1 MSLILAV
8 DNEERMCKLIKTSL
22 ELDGFEV
29 DYALG
34 GREAIDKISQKAY
47 DIIITDL
54 KMDGVDGL
62 QVLDYTRNHS
72 PQSEVI
78 LITAFATQETALE
91 AMKKGAYDYL
101 IKPFKMD
108 ELSLRA
114 RRIIRQKELEE
125 ENKRLK
131 QMAPRLPD
139 SFPGIIGKSKNM
151 REVFRKIKQVA
162 QSDTAVHIRG
172 ESGTGK
178 ELVAQAIHQNS
189 KRSAKAFVA
198 INCAALPENLLES
211 ELFGFEK
218 GAFTGA
224 THRKAGLFE
233 QAEGGTIFLDE
244 IGDLPLALQA
254 KLLRVLQNNEIT
266 HLGGQNK
273 IKVDF
278 RLITATHRNL
288 EQMIEAQQF
297 RSDLYYRINIF
308 PIHLPPLRERKE
320 DIPELIQH
328 FLKNHP
334 EKTLSRLARLK
345 LMEYDYPGNVRE
357 LENIISRSA
366 LLYDDLIE
374 DVDIPVNGLQKKETE
389 QPMGGWEALLNKG
402 IRLDELE
409 KELIQTALRL
419 VKGNKSKA
427 ADLLGITRRRL
438 YSMMERFGIGN
449 E

>member
-34 GREAIDKISQKAY
+34 GQEALDKIDKKSY
-47 DIIITDL
+47 EIIITDL
-54 KMDGVDGL
+54 KMDTVDGL
-62 QVLDYTRNHS
+62 QVLEYARSHS

-108 ELSLRA
+108 ELALRV
-114 RRIIRQKELEE
+114 RRVLQKKDLEK

-131 QMAPRLPD
+131 NISIRLPD
-139 SFPGIIGKSKNM
+139 SFPGIVGKSKSM
-151 REVFRKIKQVA
+151 REVFRKIEQVA
-162 QSDTAVHIRG
+162 GSNTAVHIRG

-178 ELVAQAIHQNS
+178 ELVAQAIHQKSSRRDN
-189 KRSAKAFVA
+189 AFVA

-211 ELFGFEK
+211 ELFGFER

-233 QAEGGTIFLDE
+233 QAHGGTIFLDE
-244 IGDLPLALQA
+244 VGDLPLSLQA
-254 KLLRVLQNNEIT
+254 KLLRVLQSNEIT
-266 HLGGQNK
+266 HLGGHDR

-278 RLITATHRNL
+278 RLITATHHNL
-288 EQMIEAQQF
+288 EKMIEAQQF
-297 RSDLYYRINIF
+297 RSDLYYRINVF
-308 PIHLPPLRERKE
+308 PIHLPPLRDRKE

-328 FLKNHP
+328 FMQDYP
-334 EKTLSRLARLK
+334 QKTLSRLARLK

-366 LLYDDLIE
+366 LLFDDLIE
-374 DVDIPVNGLQKKETE
+374 DVDIPLNKSSISEEKGPVNNWVELLQK
-389 QPMGGWEALLNKG
+389 GVS
-402 IRLDELE
+402 LDELE
-409 KELIQTALRL
+409 RELIRTALQMAG
-419 VKGNKSKA
+419 GNKSKA
-427 ADLLGITRRRL
+427 ASMLGITRRRL
-438 YSMMERFGIGN
+438 YSMIERFGIVT
-449 E
+449 

>member
-1 MSLILAV
+1 MSHILAV

-22 ELDGFEV
+22 ELDGLRV

-34 GREAIDKISQKAY
+34 GREAITKIGQKTY
-47 DIIITDL
+47 EVIITDL
-54 KMDGVDGL
+54 KMDKVDGL
-62 QVLDYTRNHS
+62 QVLEYAREHA
-72 PQSEVI
+72 PHSEVI
-78 LITAFATQETALE
+78 LMTAFATQETALE

-108 ELSLRA
+108 ELALRVQ
-114 RRIIRQKELEE
+114 RILRQKELEK
-125 ENKRLK
+125 ENRRLK
-131 QMAPRLPD
+131 QIGARLPD
-139 SFPGIIGKSKNM
+139 SFPGIIGKSKSM
-151 REVFRKIKQVA
+151 REVFRKIEQVA
-162 QSDTAVHIRG
+162 GSDTAVHIRG

-178 ELVAQAIHQNS
+178 ELVAQAIHQKS
-189 KRSAKAFVA
+189 KRRDNAFVA

-211 ELFGFEK
+211 ELFGYEK

-233 QAEGGTIFLDE
+233 QADGGTIFLDE
-244 IGDLPLALQA
+244 VGDLPLSLQA
-254 KLLRVLQNNEIT
+254 KLLRVLQSSEII

-278 RLITATHRNL
+278 RLITATHRDL
-288 EQMIEAQQF
+288 EQMIERRQF

-328 FLKNHP
+328 FLQTYP
-334 EKTLSRLARLK
+334 ETTLSRTARRK

-374 DVDIPVNGLQKKETE
+374 DVDIPLTHTE
-389 QPMGGWEALLNKG
+389 HRQAEPAAAGWDALLEQG
-402 IRLDELE
+402 IKLDDLE
-409 KELIQTALRL
+409 KELIQTALKL
-419 VKGNKSKA
+419 SDGNKSKA
-427 ADLLGITRRRL
+427 AALLGITRRRL
-438 YSMMERFGIGN
+438 YSMMERFGLDI
-449 E
+449 

>member
-1 MSLILAV
+1 MSFILAV

-22 ELDGFEV
+22 ELDGFKV

-34 GREAIDKISQKAY
+34 GQEAIDKIGQKFY
-47 DIIITDL
+47 EIIITDL
-54 KMDGVDGL
+54 KMDAVDGL
-62 QVLDYTRNHS
+62 QVLDYACSHS

-108 ELSLRA
+108 ELTLRV
-114 RRIIRQKELEE
+114 RRILHQKELEK
-125 ENKRLK
+125 ENRQLKRIN
-131 QMAPRLPD
+131 ARLPD
-139 SFPGIIGKSKNM
+139 SFPGIIGKSKSM
-151 REVFRKIKQVA
+151 REVFRKIEQVA
-162 QSDTAVHIRG
+162 ESDTAIHIRG

-178 ELVAQAIHQNS
+178 ELVAQAIHQKSLRGEN
-189 KRSAKAFVA
+189 AFVA

-211 ELFGFEK
+211 ELFGFER

-244 IGDLPLALQA
+244 VGDLPLSLQA
-254 KLLRVLQNNEIT
+254 KLLRVLQSNEII
-266 HLGGQNK
+266 HLGGHNK

-278 RLITATHRNL
+278 RLITATHHDL
-288 EQMIEAQQF
+288 EKMIEAQQF
-297 RSDLYYRINIF
+297 RSDLYYRINVF
-308 PIHLPPLRERKE
+308 PIQLPPLRERKE

-328 FLKNHP
+328 FLQAYP
-334 EKTLSRLARLK
+334 QKTLSRLARRK

-366 LLYDDLIE
+366 LLFNDLIE
-374 DVDIPVNGLQKKETE
+374 DVDV
-389 QPMGGWEALLNKG
+389 PMGNLSQSQTAQPGGNWDDLLRQG
-402 IRLDELE
+402 IKLDELE
-409 KELIQTALRL
+409 KKL
-419 VKGNKSKA
+419 
-427 ADLLGITRRRL
+427 
-438 YSMMERFGIGN
+438 
-449 E
+449 